1 MPANTVNTAPSVTP
15 IPAAASSTA
24 PYISFFRVTAGFP
37 LLRVVEAPGA
47 GVGAPGAGV
56 GAPGAGVVV
65 GMTG

>member
-1 MPANTVNTAPSVTP
+1 MSNAP
-15 IPAAASSTA
+15 A
-24 PYISFFRVTAGFP
+24 PYISFFRVTTGFP
-37 LLRVVEAPGA
+37 LFRVVEAPGA